1 MAAYLRCSITGEGV
15 SPYWLSNKDA
25 EIAKG
30 SSELLVV
37 DSFTGAGAPWF
48 PRQPGLARR
57 RAVMDGQ
64 WRGYVGLRVERLMAE
79 FHAAIRTA
87 T

>member
-1 MAAYLRCSITGEGV
+1 MAAYLRCSVTGDGV
-15 SPYWLSNKDA
+15 SPYWLNEKDTEA
-25 EIAKG
+25 AKG

-37 DSFTGAGAPWF
+37 DSFAGAGAPWF

-64 WRGYVGLRVERLMAE
+64 WPGYVGLRVERLISQFLAE
-79 FHAAIRTA
+79 I
-87 T
+87 